1 MKTYNIVSIL
11 LVVFLLSGCDDFLD
25 VVPKGQNTLNSL
37 DDLETLLN
45 DDYAQGWAVYE
56 DLSLIINESYPAQSP
71 SFYIEEGKGLIYGY
85 MTYDESIDRVSLSES
100 NNLYAQTYEK
110 ITAYNVLIS
119 QIGDVEGDA
128 ARKGQLVAEAKT
140 LRAWCHWILV
150 NVFARAY
157 TPERINE
164 GGIPYVTDVNFEEV
178 NEKLSLGKVYEKLL
192 EDLSEENLSLLP
204 DVPENIQ
211 RVGKAFGYAVKAK
224 VLLSMQDYAGALQ
237 AAETAL
243 SFNSNIEDRR
253 GYIGGTPVKTRDA
266 ANNLFFAPG
275 SYAAPVWNVI
285 SAEWAQLYEQG
296 DILRYY
302 TDLYT
307 DASATQGIEGCYTWE
322 NGTEYVYNSS
332 GMRVEDMILVKAECQ
347 AREKDIEGAMNTL
360 NDLRRYRVHPDAYQL
375 LEAETETEA
384 MEYIIRAALIEH
396 LFTYTNFFDL
406 KRWNTEDVYKRN
418 ITRTVNGVTY
428 TLVPDS
434 PYWVIPFPTDAT
446 QYNSSLT
453 QNF

>member
-266 ANNLFFAPG
+266 ANNLFLHR
-275 SYAAPVWNVI
+275 VLM
-285 SAEWAQLYEQG
+285 QH
-296 DILRYY
+296 RY
-302 TDLYT
+302 
-307 DASATQGIEGCYTWE
+307 
-322 NGTEYVYNSS
+322 
-332 GMRVEDMILVKAECQ
+332 GM
-347 AREKDIEGAMNTL
+347 
-360 NDLRRYRVHPDAYQL
+360 
-375 LEAETETEA
+375 
-384 MEYIIRAALIEH
+384 
-396 LFTYTNFFDL
+396 
-406 KRWNTEDVYKRN
+406 
-418 ITRTVNGVTY
+418 
-428 TLVPDS
+428 
-434 PYWVIPFPTDAT
+434 
-446 QYNSSLT
+446 
-453 QNF
+453 

>member
-1 MKTYNIVSIL
+1 MGVDPEANNPFMGGRSLKQTPSCTFSLNI
-11 LVVFLLSGCDDFLD
+11 
-25 VVPKGQNTLNSL
+25 
-37 DDLETLLN
+37 
-45 DDYAQGWAVYE
+45 
-56 DLSLIINESYPAQSP
+56 
-71 SFYIEEGKGLIYGY
+71 
-85 MTYDESIDRVSLSES
+85 
-100 NNLYAQTYEK
+100 NLYAQTYEK

-211 RVGKAFGYAVKAK
+211 RVGKAFGYAGKAK

-266 ANNLFFAPG
+266 ANNLFLHR
-275 SYAAPVWNVI
+275 VLM
-285 SAEWAQLYEQG
+285 QH
-296 DILRYY
+296 RY
-302 TDLYT
+302 
-307 DASATQGIEGCYTWE
+307 
-322 NGTEYVYNSS
+322 
-332 GMRVEDMILVKAECQ
+332 GM
-347 AREKDIEGAMNTL
+347 
-360 NDLRRYRVHPDAYQL
+360 
-375 LEAETETEA
+375 
-384 MEYIIRAALIEH
+384 
-396 LFTYTNFFDL
+396 
-406 KRWNTEDVYKRN
+406 
-418 ITRTVNGVTY
+418 
-428 TLVPDS
+428 
-434 PYWVIPFPTDAT
+434 
-446 QYNSSLT
+446 
-453 QNF
+453 